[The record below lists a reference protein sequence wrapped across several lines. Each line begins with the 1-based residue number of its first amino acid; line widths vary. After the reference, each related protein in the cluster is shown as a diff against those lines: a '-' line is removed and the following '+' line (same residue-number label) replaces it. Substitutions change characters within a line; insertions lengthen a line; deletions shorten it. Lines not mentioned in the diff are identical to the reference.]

1 MQELWEKNF
10 SYCALGD
17 YRLSKRA
24 QQIGKTLVEGFGK
37 SLSEAFKNGNDLKRA
52 YEFLP
57 ILEVN
62 LAR

>member
-1 MQELWEKNF
+1 MEELWERNF

-24 QQIGKTLVEGFGK
+24 LQIGKTLSEGFGK
-37 SLSEAFKNGNDLKRA
+37 TLSEAFKSANELKRA

-57 ILEVN
+57 IRAVN
-62 LAR
+62 LAP